1 MQGKSIVANY
11 IKIFAVIM
19 LLFEL
24 CGILYTASMLEDT
37 GFIIFLIGSAIA
49 GLGFCLLYG
58 IGEII
63 ERLVSIDTNLKEQI
77 AGSVK
82 NLNQTMNIL
91 PEKNTTG
98 VETDDT
104 TLLAGNNSNV
114 DDNTMIEIL
123 GVIASDD
130 EQELHDCKE
139 NLVCCC
145 ANKNIAVK
153 IETRSSWEIKN
164 MLTAQEIENAYAVI
178 IARDSMD
185 EEVAKERF
193 DAKIKAEVKIGTLKD
208 NCDFV
213 VNKVMEKLAEAGQ
226 L

>member
-24 CGILYTASMLEDT
+24 CGVLYASSMFEDT

-77 AGSVK
+77 AGNVK

-91 PEKNTTG
+91 PENNTTG

-104 TLLAGNNSNV
+104 TLLADNNSKV
-114 DDNTMIEIL
+114 EENTMMEIL

-139 NLVCCC
+139 KLIRCCE
-145 ANKNIAVK
+145 NKNIAVK
-153 IETRSSWEIKN
+153 IETRSLWGIKN

-178 IARDSMD
+178 IARDSTD

-193 DAKIKAEVKIGTLKD
+193 ELKIKAEVKIGTLKD
-208 NCDFV
+208 NCVYV
-213 VNKVMEKLAEAGQ
+213 VNKVMEKIAEAGQ